1 MKIAGESVRD
11 ALARFP
17 TKNGVGPSC
26 VVLPPAP
33 WEFVIDFLEQRF
45 PNVPRAEI
53 LARMARGDVL
63 NADGK
68 LLALDAPYIAHQ
80 MLFYYRHIV
89 DEPVVPFAET
99 VLFED
104 EHLVIADKPHFLPVT
119 PGGRYVQESLLV
131 RLKRKLNIDSLAP
144 VHRIDRE
151 TAGLVMFTK
160 QPQTRGIYHALF
172 AKRRVAK
179 RYEAIAPYKPSLL
192 LPMTYRSR
200 LVEAAHFMQMQ
211 EIGGTANSETLIEL
225 VEVHEGLARYRLTP
239 HSGKKHQLRVH
250 MAALGVPILHDQMY
264 PTLTS
269 TQDADSYYTEPLQL
283 LAKSLAFTDPISGVE
298 RYFESRLK
306 LGGLHGLDAIET
318 SLNHG

>member
-1 MKIAGESVRD
+1 VAAVKIAGESV
-11 ALARFP
+11 
-17 TKNGVGPSC
+17 
-26 VVLPPAP
+26 LPPAP
-33 WEFVIDFLEQRF
+33 WKFVIDFLEQRF

-68 LLALDAPYIAHQ
+68 LLAPDAPYIAHQ

-89 DEPVVPFAET
+89 DERAVPFAEAI
-99 VLFED
+99 VFED

-172 AKRRVAK
+172 AQRRVTK
-179 RYEAIAPYKPSLL
+179 RYEAIASYKPSLI

-200 LVEAAHFMQMQ
+200 LVEGAHFMQMQ
-211 EIGGTANSETLIEL
+211 EIDGEANSETLIEL
-225 VEVHEGLARYRLTP
+225 VDVREELARYRLTP

-269 TQDADSYYTEPLQL
+269 TEDTDSDYTKPLQL
-283 LAKSLAFTDPISGVE
+283 LAKSLSFKDPIRGVE
-298 RYFESRLK
+298 HHFESRLK
-306 LGGLHGLDAIET
+306 LAGLDAIFAKMRA
-318 SLNHG
+318 